1 MKLTKKQYS
10 QHIAEIGE
18 IREQRE
24 KKQTNKKTFL
34 KKEIL
39 DPHIPKLKKP
49 HQHLG
54 QT

>member
-1 MKLTKKQYS
+1 MKLTRKQYS

-18 IREQRE
+18 IRQQRG
-24 KKQTNKKTFL
+24 KKTNKKKTFL
-34 KKEIL
+34 KIEIL